1 MAEGAGRVDK
11 GGNKTKMSK
20 HPHDEWS
27 QVLFRKF
34 KDAGVELFTY
44 IPDAGNARL
53 AELAEEDNE
62 TRLVLL
68 TTEEEG
74 IAVQAGA
81 DLVGKKSVLM
91 MQSSGVGNCPNFL
104 SFVKGGN
111 FPCLMMVS
119 MRGDYGE
126 QNPWQYP
133 MGEATDAILEAMGIL
148 VIRVEHRDELEEAAT
163 AAANA
168 AFKGGK
174 GVALILTQKFLG
186 AKAF

>member
-1 MAEGAGRVDK
+1 M
-11 GGNKTKMSK
+11 
-20 HPHDEWS
+20 
-27 QVLFRKF
+27 L
-34 KDAGVELFTY
+34 KDAGVDLFTY

-53 AELAEEDNE
+53 AELADEDNE

-74 IAVQAGA
+74 VAMAAGA
-81 DLVGKKSVLM
+81 DLVGKRSILM

-104 SFVKGGN
+104 SFVSAG
-111 FPCLMMVS
+111 FPVLMMVS

-133 MGEATDAILEAMGIL
+133 MGLAAEKILDAMGVL
-148 VIRVEHRDELEEAAT
+148 VFKVDRRDELEGAAQ
-163 AAANA
+163 AAINA

-174 GVALILTQKFLG
+174 GAALVLTQKFLG
-186 AKAF
+186 AKGF

>member
-1 MAEGAGRVDK
+1 
-11 GGNKTKMSK
+11 MSK

-27 QVLFRKF
+27 QVLFRQF
-34 KDAGVELFTY
+34 KDAGVDLFTY

-74 IAVQAGA
+74 VAMAAGA

-91 MQSSGVGNCPNFL
+91 MQSSGVGNCPNYL
-104 SFVKGGN
+104 SFSKGGN

-119 MRGDYGE
+119 MRGNYGE

-133 MGEATDAILEAMGIL
+133 MGQAVDKIFEAMG
-148 VIRVEHRDELEEAAT
+148 VMVFHVDRRDELE
-163 AAANA
+163 AAAQAAINA
-168 AFKGGK
+168 AFRNNQGA
-174 GVALILTQKFLG
+174 ALILTQKFLG

>member
-1 MAEGAGRVDK
+1 
-11 GGNKTKMSK
+11 MSG

-27 QVLFRKF
+27 QALFRQL

-74 IAVQAGA
+74 VAMAAGA
-81 DLVGKKSVLM
+81 DLVDKKAILM

-104 SFVKGGN
+104 SFCKGGN

-133 MGEATDAILEAMGIL
+133 MGQAAVPILEAMGVL
-148 VIRVEHRDELEEAAT
+148 VFMVERRDELEGAAT
-163 AAANA
+163 AAINA
-168 AFKGGK
+168 AFHNNQGA
-174 GVALILTQKFLG
+174 ALVLSQKFLG